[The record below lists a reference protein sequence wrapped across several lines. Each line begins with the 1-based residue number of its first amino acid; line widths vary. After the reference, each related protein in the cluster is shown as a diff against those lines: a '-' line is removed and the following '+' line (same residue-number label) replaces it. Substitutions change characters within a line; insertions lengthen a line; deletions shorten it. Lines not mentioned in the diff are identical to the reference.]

1 MASPFWKGLFFIK
14 GRIES
19 VEILGVQPVGED
31 AQALAEA
38 INLSKAR
45 QAQCF
50 PGFGGFFITEENG
63 TDCSSQRAYSTESSV
78 GKPFLSRA
86 SSVCQMS
93 FPRWME
99 NRIRAS
105 RGTLG
110 YSSL

>member
-1 MASPFWKGLFFIK
+1 MKLTYTQYGDYLIPNLVLSDTREYHI
-14 GRIES
+14 
-19 VEILGVQPVGED
+19 
-31 AQALAEA
+31 AEA

>member
-1 MASPFWKGLFFIK
+1 MKLTYTQYGDYLIPNLVLSDTREYHIA
-14 GRIES
+14 
-19 VEILGVQPVGED
+19 V
-31 AQALAEA
+31 A